1 MFSLLLKECIDLLFP
16 RNCLGCGRE
25 ETWLC
30 TQCAGLIQAYDNELC
45 PICRMVKTRS
55 GIVCS
60 ACISFSSLASV
71 WIMTSYEHL
80 VVQELVRSLK
90 YQGAH
95 SMMSD
100 VHPLVLRFMQPM
112 SMYADPKA
120 TIITAIPLHASRLRE
135 RGFNQAELLAQSV
148 AACLDIPIVPDIL
161 KRTRNTPPQAQL
173 SRTDRLRNLYG
184 AFVVKNPLA
193 VREKH
198 VMLVDDVATTCT
210 TMLAAADVLR
220 HHGALSV
227 QGIALARGSSP
238 QANRTASVRAGRDG
252 LADAPLSGAGQPRR
266 PTW

>member
-30 TQCAGLIQAYDNELC
+30 TQCASLIQEYDNELC

-60 ACISFSSLASV
+60 ACIPSSSLASV
-71 WIMTSYEHL
+71 WIMASYKQET
-80 VVQELVRSLK
+80 VQELVHALK
-90 YQGAH
+90 YQGAR
-95 SMMSD
+95 SMMRE
-100 VHPLVLRFMQPM
+100 VHMLVLRLLKTFDMPTD
-112 SMYADPKA
+112 SEK
-120 TIITAIPLHASRLRE
+120 TVITAIPLHSSRFRE
-135 RGFNQAELLAQSV
+135 RGFNQAALLAQSV
-148 AACLDIPIVPDIL
+148 GACLDAPIAPDIL

-173 SRTDRLRNLYG
+173 SKTDRLKNLQE
-184 AFVVKNPLA
+184 AFIVNNPLA
-193 VREKH
+193 IRGKH

-227 QGIALARGSSP
+227 HGIALARGVWT
-238 QANRTASVRAGRDG
+238 N
-252 LADAPLSGAGQPRR
+252 
-266 PTW
+266 